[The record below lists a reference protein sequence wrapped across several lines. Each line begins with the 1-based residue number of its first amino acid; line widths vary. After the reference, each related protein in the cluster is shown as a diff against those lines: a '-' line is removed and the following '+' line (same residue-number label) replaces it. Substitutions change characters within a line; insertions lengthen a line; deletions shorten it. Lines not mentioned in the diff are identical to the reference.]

1 MVLIASVLAFSKLP
15 IVRLGQKGTLADS
28 TITRVCVETITSNY
42 AFSPNGDAVACAQ
55 PSKGIMHF
63 RSTYQKSSKS
73 RNTFADSSQMLK

>member
-15 IVRLGQKGTLADS
+15 IVRLGQQDTLADS
-28 TITRVCVETITSNY
+28 TITRVCIETINY
-42 AFSPNGDAVACAQ
+42 AFSPNGAAVACAQ

-73 RNTFADSSQMLK
+73 RNTFADSSQMLI